1 MTSDYLQQEI
11 AKRQSERGVEI
22 ETLEAAIAAMEEDDE
37 PPGQDILEELE
48 MLRSVNGTQDATDVL
63 ADNTIKIALRSIT
76 RREAFQRNQLQLKA
90 REWLVESAGVEKY
103 EDINMEE
110 LDDSIGEVWMAM
122 YQAADIV
129 PALSTDQCEGW
140 DVPDTLEGWAD
151 VQDFI
156 FVKVLAETWALNP
169 QFTLAHQ
176 LGGGA

>member
-11 AKRQSERGVEI
+11 AKRQSERGAEI
-22 ETLEAAIAAMEEDDE
+22 ETLEAAMEAMEENDE
-37 PPGQDILEELE
+37 PPSQDILEELE

-63 ADNTIKIALRSIT
+63 ANNTIKIALRSIT
-76 RREAFQRNQLQLKA
+76 RREAFQRNQLQVQA
-90 REWLVESAGVEKY
+90 RAWLVESADVEKY

-110 LDDSIGEVWMAM
+110 LDDSIGEIWMAM
-122 YQAADIV
+122 YQAADIT
-129 PALSTDQCEGW
+129 PALSVDQCEGW

-176 LGGGA
+176 LGGEA